1 MINSKNAFL
10 GIFGL
15 LFAAGAA
22 NAQVADVPPVL
33 PVQNEPMPAFVA
45 NTKDEAV
52 LFKVHDITPVK
63 GRDKDGAVE
72 SCDFYV
78 TFYNRSNK
86 DINGAVLDLTWL
98 DDSLIDIIDAEKAES
113 AEKITRGEGVD
124 PNYSYTQN
132 DNPTNLTATIDMP
145 AIKSYKQITVRS
157 RIKTD
162 RCFVLLEDLSMN
174 VKSCSTKNEPGA
186 GTVSVGMGA
195 NAGCN
200 GLFRF
205 VSSKNPEYYMEFKS
219 ISYDEQKAE
228 ERKQRVNEEQSMEEN
243 YRKAIEGF
251 DRLSNVLAEIK

>member
-10 GIFGL
+10 GILGL

-22 NAQVADVPPVL
+22 NAQVADVPPV
-33 PVQNEPMPAFVA
+33 QDAPMPAFAA

-52 LFKVHDITPVK
+52 LFKVHDITPVR
-63 GRDKDGAVE
+63 GRDKDSAVE

-186 GTVSVGMGA
+186 VGVGMGA

-219 ISYDEQKAE
+219 VSYDEQKAE
-228 ERKQRVNEEQSMEEN
+228 ERKKRATEEQGMEEN
-243 YRKAIEGF
+243 YRKAVEGF